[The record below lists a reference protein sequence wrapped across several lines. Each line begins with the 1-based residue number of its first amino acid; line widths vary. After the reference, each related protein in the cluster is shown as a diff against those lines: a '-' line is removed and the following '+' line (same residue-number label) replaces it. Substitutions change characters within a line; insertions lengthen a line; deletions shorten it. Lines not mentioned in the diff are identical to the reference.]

1 MKARYAIFALC
12 LALGQG
18 APLRAGDNGTT
29 GATFLRLPTSAAG
42 TGMAEAGA
50 AVVAGSPAIFSN
62 PAGLS
67 SVRGGFAS
75 FSHAAWAD
83 SLSFNTLSAAARTP
97 WGGVAGMGLRYLSYG
112 ELDAVDNT
120 GAAAGSLAP
129 RDMALEA
136 GWADDFGHG
145 LAAGFSVKYISS
157 RIKRS
162 ASAYAADFGLTQRAG
177 GAVLGAAVQNLGTG
191 LKFGETANSLPLNLK
206 AGIGLPS
213 GRNLLYVFDLNIT
226 RGASPWLALG
236 GKYTYFL
243 HDELAL
249 VLRGGYN
256 TASVDTGGINGFA
269 LGFGV
274 SLPDFAFDYALRTMG
289 ELGPTHHL
297 GLSFKWDVVYRETVD
312 HYGPPPARR
321 NAVRS
326 PQHYRQ
332 PRYR

>member
-1 MKARYAIFALC
+1 MRTLYAILALC

-18 APLRAGDNGTT
+18 ASLRAADNGTT
-29 GATFLRLPTSAAG
+29 SGTFLRLPASAAG
-42 TGMAEAGA
+42 TGMAEAGS
-50 AVVAGSPAIFSN
+50 AVVAGSPAIFAN

-67 SVRGGFAS
+67 SVKGGFAS

-97 WGGVAGMGLRYLSYG
+97 WGGVAGLGLRYLSYG
-112 ELDAVDNT
+112 DIASVDNT
-120 GAAAGSLAP
+120 GAAAGSLSP

-145 LAAGFSVKYISS
+145 LSAGFSVKHISS

-177 GAVLGAAVQNLGTG
+177 RVVLGAAVQNLGTG
-191 LKFGETANSLPLNLK
+191 LKFGDTAYPLPLNIK
-206 AGIGLPS
+206 AGLGVPA
-213 GRNLLYVFDLNIT
+213 GRDLLYVFDLNIT

-297 GLSFKWDVVYRETVD
+297 GVSFKWDVVYRETVD
-312 HYGPPPARR
+312 NYGPPPARR

-326 PQHYRQ
+326 PRTYRQ